1 MRPCLLKHIHLYSI
15 LILLSA
21 RIASQECIKDSNYYS
36 ITYRGLD
43 RNHITFATPVSEN
56 EVVTLARHS
65 DFSDFVTKFTSQG
78 QVIWSNEYI
87 PDYPFDYWWQ
97 YPWYERTKME
107 GMLTGKNS
115 AIFIYGSTIEHGTTL
130 NGAGPPTHQA
140 GLLLHLDKSGNLIKG
155 KYLGNWHTD
164 YSVNSVIELA
174 NGNLVVYLRSHFSPY
189 TSKLICLNPS
199 GNILWGLPLQTNYI
213 YSEVPTVNPVMKE
226 LSDGNIIV
234 VNDMLRT
241 IDDTLFYPF
250 LPPIIVPAPLHYFH
264 LFAVHANNGQLVEE
278 FSYQCPPLINTN
290 TPGDF
295 IPRIKNVTE
304 LPGGKLSLLA
314 DMYLP
319 VDSVV
324 FYKQLV
330 YSRSIVNIITDL
342 KGGFLKQVF
351 YRPQNSAA
359 ILQNGWPTG
368 NNGEQILL
376 AVDSSNQQPVL
387 FKIKADNQVAWS
399 KSYVNAISSPALSGL
414 AIERQNNKGY
424 FIFQADP
431 DHINFHLS
439 ITNVIGNDS
448 CTELPGP
455 VMIAENFPWP
465 WFANKVHFNT
475 VPVDIDF
482 RISPFNFIKRS
493 YPLTQQINCQYQFTC
508 CTDFIDSL
516 HLHNISICEKSS
528 YTLPDNTVIKD
539 SGTYYATLKTVQG
552 CDSIL
557 YYKIKVLQ
565 SPSHLTTSPDTCLNG
580 SAVIQLR
587 ALGGYDTYWWNN
599 TASDKP
605 FTDVRSTGTYT
616 VRVENKCGT
625 KTDTILVYDHC
636 DFPIYF
642 PSAFSPN
649 GDNLNDVLN
658 VPWLN
663 KNKLVRLSIFNRGG
677 QLVFFTKNP
686 NNGWNGSIKGLPQP
700 SGMYVY
706 FLEMVG
712 LSGNKLSQKGTVLL
726 IR

>member
-1 MRPCLLKHIHLYSI
+1 MSGCILKHIHIYAI
-15 LILLSA
+15 LFFLSVKV
-21 RIASQECIKDSNYYS
+21 ASQECIKDSNFYS

-43 RNHITFATPVSEN
+43 RNHITSATSVSQN
-56 EVVTLARHS
+56 EVVTLTRHS

-107 GMLTGKNS
+107 GMVTGKDS
-115 AIFIYGSTIEHGTTL
+115 TVFVYGSTIEHGTTL

-140 GLLLHLDKSGNLIKG
+140 GLILQLDKFGNLITG
-155 KYLGNWHTD
+155 KYLGNWLTD
-164 YSVNSVIELA
+164 YSVNSLIRLT

-189 TSKLICLNPS
+189 TSKLICLNPT
-199 GNILWGLPLQTNYI
+199 GNLLWGFPLQTNYL
-213 YSEVPTVNPVMKE
+213 YSEVTTVNPVMRE
-226 LSDGNIIV
+226 LSNGNIIV

-264 LFAVHANNGQLVEE
+264 LFSVHANNGQLVEE

-290 TPGDF
+290 APGDF
-295 IPRIKNVTE
+295 IPSIKNISE

-319 VDSVV
+319 VDSVI
-324 FYKQLV
+324 FFKQRV
-330 YSRSIVNIITDL
+330 YSRSIANIITNQD
-342 KGGFLKQVF
+342 GGFLEQIF

-359 ILQNGWPTG
+359 ILQNGWSTG

-376 AVDSSNQQPVL
+376 CVDSSNQQPIL
-387 FKIKADNQVAWS
+387 FKIKANNQVAWS
-399 KSYVNAISSPALSGL
+399 KSYVNAISSSKLSGV
-414 AIERQNNKGY
+414 AVEKQNKKGY
-424 FIFQADP
+424 FIFQTDP
-431 DHINFHLS
+431 DLVNFQLS
-439 ITNVIGNDS
+439 VTNAIGRDS
-448 CTELPGP
+448 CTEIPGP
-455 VMIAENFPWP
+455 AMIVAAFPWP

-475 VPVDIDF
+475 VPFEIDF
-482 RISPFNFIKRS
+482 RISPFKFIKRS
-493 YPLTQQINCQYQFTC
+493 HPLAQQTNCQYQYTC

-516 HLHNISICEKSS
+516 HPHNISICEKSS

-539 SGTYYATLKTVQG
+539 SGTYYATLKTVRG

-557 YYKIKVLQ
+557 YYNIKVLK
-565 SPSHLTTSPDTCLNG
+565 SPSHLTASPDTCLNG
-580 SAVIQLR
+580 NAVIQLR
-587 ALGGYDTYWWNN
+587 ALEGYDRYWWNN
-599 TASDKP
+599 IAS
-605 FTDVRSTGTYT
+605 TNAYSDVRSAGTYT
-616 VRVENKCGT
+616 VRVENMCGT
-625 KTDTILVYDHC
+625 KIDTIMVYDHC

-642 PSAFSPN
+642 PSAFTPN
-649 GDNLNDVLN
+649 GDYLNDILR

-677 QLVFFTKNP
+677 QVVFSTKNTTD
-686 NNGWNGSIKGLPQP
+686 GWNGSIKGLPQP
-700 SGMYVY
+700 SGLYVY
-706 FLEMVG
+706 FLEMKG
-712 LSGNKLSQKGTVLL
+712 LSGNKLTQKGTVVL